1 MKSLCNVALALFF
14 ITACTSDYLTRL
26 GNIEQIVYENPEE
39 ALDSIRKL
47 GPEFPRMNAKEQAY
61 YSLLNA
67 MAIDKSYIDTTD
79 ASILDPAIS
88 YYSKHGSPREKMLT
102 YFYLGRIQ
110 ENSRQYGDA
119 LITLTQALE
128 QDWGDNAYRGRVY
141 MAMADA
147 YMANYNMHEEARCV
161 DSASVYFNLT
171 GDSSLVRIAI
181 FRRAADLI
189 YQKSYIEARQAL
201 DELLQ
206 CHELDYRLKRNCLQK
221 NAYVTALLD
230 DNSRFQQALSYYG
243 ESIELG
249 RGLSTSDA
257 ACYAYMLYMTGHKD
271 MAMSMFES
279 LESKNGSSRAK
290 AQSWRSRLDYH
301 EGKMESAFLLQ
312 ERALNYQDSVVV
324 ATLNQSLLA
333 TQRDYYADRAL
344 REQQYSKLLKTRH
357 TVVLLSIALIA
368 FLFLAMALYARRK
381 TVQKVGQY
389 ESTLEELKNELFL
402 QTEEGD
408 ISKQQIASLREQFRR
423 VYRHHFD
430 LLANFYEEY
439 DIQRRKSIPEEER
452 NRQILHIIDGLRG
465 ETESDNRFEKIVD
478 EDMNGIMTSFR
489 NDFPGFSEQDYRLF
503 CYYVAGF
510 TTKTISIIIS
520 GLSADA
526 IYMRKSRMKKI
537 IENSDCLHKDS
548 YLEYL

>member
-61 YSLLNA
+61 YSLLSA

-79 ASILDPAIS
+79 ASILNPAIK
-88 YYSKHGSPREKMLT
+88 YYSKQGTPREKMLT
-102 YFYLGRIQ
+102 YYYLGRIQ
-110 ENSRQYGDA
+110 ANSHQFA
-119 LITLTQALE
+119 ESLISLTQALE
-128 QDWGDNAYRGRVY
+128 QDWDDNAYRGRAY

-147 YMANYNMHEEARCV
+147 YIANYNMQEESRCV
-161 DSASVYFNLT
+161 DSAAVYFKLT
-171 GDSSLVRIAI
+171 GDSTLVRVS
-181 FRRAADLI
+181 RYRTSVSLI
-189 YQKSYIEARQAL
+189 NKTKIKQAKTIL
-201 DELLQ
+201 DELLKNQ
-206 CHELDYRLKRNCLQK
+206 DLDVHMRAACLQAD
-221 NAYVTALLD
+221 AYAAAFID
-230 DNSRFQQALSYYG
+230 DESEFSRALSNYN
-243 ESIELG
+243 ESFDLG
-249 RGLSTSDA
+249 LKLDA
-257 ACYAYMLYMTGHKD
+257 GNAAPYAYLLYMNGYKEEAQAIFSQLD
-271 MAMSMFES
+271 S
-279 LESKNGSSRAK
+279 LDLVNKAK
-290 AQSWRSRLDYH
+290 ADSWRSRISYH
-301 EGKMESAFLLQ
+301 EGDMKNAFLLQ
-312 ERALNYQDSVVV
+312 EEALKAQSSIVV
-324 ATLNQSLLA
+324 ATLNQSLVA
-333 TQRDYYADRAL
+333 TQRDYYADKAL
-344 REQQYSKLLKTRH
+344 LEHQKSVLVKTKQ
-357 TVVLLSIALIA
+357 TVLILSLLLSAIILVFIIIGIRRRE
-368 FLFLAMALYARRK
+368 AR
-381 TVQKVGQY
+381 KVSQY
-389 ESTLEELKNELFL
+389 ESTLEEMKNELFRV
-402 QTEEGD
+402 TNED
-408 ISKQQIASLREQFRR
+408 DSSKREVVALRERFKT
-423 VYRHHFD
+423 VYKRHFD
-430 LLANFYEEY
+430 LLAGFYEEY
-439 DIQRRKSIPEEER
+439 DIKRRKSIPEEER
-452 NRQILHIIDGLRG
+452 NRQILQIIDGLRG